1 MSSKPYQCQRCPRAF
16 ARLEHLQ
23 RHDRSHT
30 KEKPYACAQCP
41 KAFTRKDLLARH
53 ERLSHQGTSVA
64 RHEQSPSPAHPV
76 SDGLDALASVV
87 ANHPHV
93 NGLSGDMEQFQSPL
107 SVHRPPMMAQMPNP
121 DPPSAEPTTPMPG
134 SDFSYS
140 LGGIPPGSFDG
151 NDFTSFL
158 DSTMRSLKET
168 PDALFPGLHAVKLC
182 FTSTWGAIAISS
194 AGRLSDKFKGSTTN
208 GDYSNV
214 VPDPSLPSRH
224 ALSRCLTGYLTG
236 FHDHYPV
243 VHKPTHDV
251 ESMGAPLFL
260 SMAALGARYCRE
272 PDTSMRLYQL
282 AKPVTI
288 EHFRRVFQSGTTPA
302 ANAALDIDTFE
313 TTQALLMLISVS
325 SWFINDPPYHEALSI
340 RSMMGMLLRKDG
352 LNRLP
357 DHDDSWASW
366 IWRERVKRLKLIV
379 FCFFNIHTIV
389 FDIPPVILT
398 EEMTLDLPCSEK
410 EWQAPTAEIWQAERR
425 QSLLEPKFQDALSSL
440 FSPNSE
446 IEQFSSLGG
455 YVLIHALLQD
465 IWFMTKANRLAL
477 SRYNRLRPAIAPTAD
492 LIAVEQALER
502 WCQCWERNQESSIDP
517 LSPHGPLSFTSAAL
531 LRLAYIRLNADCGS
545 TRQLQTWDPV
555 QIATSLKDNL
565 HVLRGDRLTRAAL
578 HCAHALST
586 PVKLGI
592 GFVAHSQVALWSN
605 QHALCSLECA
615 VLLAKWLEAV
625 TVPHPDPG
633 LTEQEARLRDFVLE
647 MVMEVQHGVSREWLL
662 ATNTRLSVAVTRLWA
677 RLFTAD
683 YIWEMVNLIG
693 RSLNSYADLLER
705 SSEPSRTSQSPP
717 VPNPQPPVAL
727 CVRASLGNEHKLP
740 ICNTPTSKMPAP
752 SPIPA
757 SPALH
762 ALLHTLHARSLEQ
775 EKTVDW
781 SILRDQES
789 SSFDTVMRDKFIAL
803 DQDKCELIYHILRAI
818 NARTVVEAGTS
829 FGVSTIYLALA
840 VTQNAKRD
848 GSVGK
853 VIATEKE
860 ATKAVEARKH
870 WEQAGEEVEGVIDLR
885 VGDLKE
891 TLKEDLGVVDF
902 LLLDIWTPLALPV
915 LKLVQPF
922 MKPGAVIMADNTA
935 KAEAGYEELFAYVD
949 APGSPFRRVT
959 MPYEG
964 GMDMIVY
971 E

>member
-1 MSSKPYQCQRCPRAF
+1 
-16 ARLEHLQ
+16 
-23 RHDRSHT
+23 
-30 KEKPYACAQCP
+30 
-41 KAFTRKDLLARH
+41 
-53 ERLSHQGTSVA
+53 
-64 RHEQSPSPAHPV
+64 
-76 SDGLDALASVV
+76 
-87 ANHPHV
+87 
-93 NGLSGDMEQFQSPL
+93 MEQFQPPL
-107 SVHRPPMMAQMPNP
+107 SVHRTPMMGQMPHP
-121 DPPSAEPTTPMPG
+121 DPQSAEPPSPMPG
-134 SDFSYS
+134 SDFGYS
-140 LGGIPPGSFDG
+140 LGGIPPGPFDG

-158 DSTMRSLKET
+158 DSVPLPSHPFSPAFQPLPLFPPVPFSPVTDYAHSERDPPTVSTPASTPSSSVLPRHGAQLPSLQPEGFQTSSKARQPTGFVLVTAQCRDRLLQSLKE
-168 PDALFPGLHAVKLC
+168 
-182 FTSTWGAIAISS
+182 
-194 AGRLSDKFKGSTTN
+194 
-208 GDYSNV
+208 YSNV

-243 VHKPTHDV
+243 VHKPTQDV
-251 ESMGAPLFL
+251 ESMGAPLFI

-288 EHFRRVFQSGTTPA
+288 EHFRRVYQSGTTPA
-302 ANAALDIDTFE
+302 ANAALDVDTFE

-357 DHDDSWASW
+357 DHDGSWASW

-398 EEMTLDLPCSEK
+398 EEMTLELPCSEK
-410 EWQAPTAEIWQAERR
+410 EWQAPTAETWQAERR
-425 QSLLEPKFQDALSSL
+425 QHFGEPKFQDALSSL
-440 FSPNSE
+440 FSPHSE

-465 IWFMTKANRLAL
+465 IWLMTKANRLAL
-477 SRYNRLRPAIAPTAD
+477 SRYSRLRPAIAPTPD

-502 WCQCWERNQESSIDP
+502 WCQCWERNQESSVDP

-633 LTEQEARLRDFVLE
+633 LTEQETRLRDFVLE

-662 ATNTRLSVAVTRLWA
+662 ATNTRLSAAVTRLWA

-693 RSLNSYADLLER
+693 RSLNSYADLLEPN
-705 SSEPSRTSQSPP
+705 SS
-717 VPNPQPPVAL
+717 
-727 CVRASLGNEHKLP
+727 
-740 ICNTPTSKMPAP
+740 
-752 SPIPA
+752 
-757 SPALH
+757 
-762 ALLHTLHARSLEQ
+762 
-775 EKTVDW
+775 
-781 SILRDQES
+781 
-789 SSFDTVMRDKFIAL
+789 
-803 DQDKCELIYHILRAI
+803 
-818 NARTVVEAGTS
+818 
-829 FGVSTIYLALA
+829 
-840 VTQNAKRD
+840 
-848 GSVGK
+848 
-853 VIATEKE
+853 
-860 ATKAVEARKH
+860 
-870 WEQAGEEVEGVIDLR
+870 
-885 VGDLKE
+885 
-891 TLKEDLGVVDF
+891 
-902 LLLDIWTPLALPV
+902 
-915 LKLVQPF
+915 
-922 MKPGAVIMADNTA
+922 PGYT
-935 KAEAGYEELFAYVD
+935 
-949 APGSPFRRVT
+949 
-959 MPYEG
+959 
-964 GMDMIVY
+964 
-971 E
+971 